1 MIGQELDHAS
11 LAELLERGQQ
21 SIAVVDNI
29 VIFYNRIWNYTKCS
43 QRSAGV
49 AGIVITQDKDDKVER
64 IYATQ
69 HC

>member
-1 MIGQELDHAS
+1 MAKKLDHVL

-21 SIAVVDNI
+21 ETEVVDKT
-29 VIFYNRIWNYTKCS
+29 VIFYNRIWNYTKYS

-49 AGIVITQDKDDKVER
+49 AGIVITQDEDDKVER

-69 HC
+69 RC

>member
-29 VIFYNRIWNYTKCS
+29 VIFYNRTWNCTKYS
-43 QRSAGV
+43 ERSAGV
-49 AGIVITQDKDDKVER
+49 AGAVITQDKDDKVKR

-69 HC
+69 RC

>member
-1 MIGQELDHAS
+1 MVGQELDHAS

-21 SIAVVDNI
+21 NTAVVDNI
-29 VIFYNRIWNYTKCS
+29 AIFYNRIWNYTKYS

-69 HC
+69 RC